1 MKKIAIVGSGAYA
14 SYAASVIYEVHPEY
28 DVHIYEVGDKT
39 IRSQDEM
46 GLWSECT
53 NRPYDALTKGR
64 YFGFGG
70 ATAKWGG
77 QILTFSDN
85 DFANPSP
92 YLKEIVELNKKYRKN
107 IFDKVKINN
116 DYPET
121 KLDNGMF
128 VKTGVWLDYFHRNL
142 FKLFGV
148 EKYKNVT
155 LHPLCRV
162 TKINVD
168 GKKVVSFEYIEGGV
182 KKTAS
187 DYDFIFLAAGAFE
200 DTRIMM
206 VSGLQ
211 DKTCVQFS
219 DHIAKRI
226 FNVKG
231 STKLGDV
238 DMEFKISKFSFITKR
253 IIGEQ
258 SGVSYFG
265 YPAFN
270 ADYPFFQNL
279 KKLLFGHK
287 FSMAI
292 VWAVLKDIPS
302 AFLFAWRFFIQHR
315 LYVYKNNWGLVLHME
330 NPLGHGKVLLSDTL
344 DKFGEKGISIDFS
357 ISPKSKAIFADVAN
371 KFDKL
376 LTESGIEHYPAED
389 AVTTRKFEDEYHPF
403 ALYSDFAS
411 VDEYYNQF
419 ENMLVIHSGVL
430 PRAGGINSTS
440 AAFPLLEEFIR
451 TRMN

>member
-28 DVHIYEVGDKT
+28 EVHIYEVGDKT

-46 GLWSECT
+46 GLYSECT

-116 DYPET
+116 DYPEI

-148 EKYKNVT
+148 ESYTNVK

-162 TKINVD
+162 TKVNVE
-168 GKKVVSFEYIEGGV
+168 GKKVVSFEYIENGET
-182 KKTAS
+182 KTATE
-187 DYDFIFLAAGAFE
+187 YDFIFLAAGAFE

-206 VSGLQ
+206 MSGLQ
-211 DKTCVQFS
+211 DRTKVQFS
-219 DHIAKRI
+219 DHIAKHV
-226 FNVKG
+226 FKVNG
-231 STKLGDV
+231 TTKIGDV
-238 DMEFKISKFSFITKR
+238 DMTFLIDKFSFITSR
-253 IIGEQ
+253 IIGEMD
-258 SGVSYFG
+258 GVSYFG
-265 YPAFN
+265 YPAYN
-270 ADYPFFQNL
+270 YEYPFFQNL

-287 FSMAI
+287 LSLSLLGAI
-292 VWAVLKDIPS
+292 LKDIPS
-302 AFLFAWRFFIQHR
+302 AFAFAWKFFVQHR
-315 LYVYKNNWGLVLHME
+315 LFVYKNEWIFVLHME
-330 NPLGHGKVLLSDTL
+330 NTKGNGFVKLSEMI
-344 DKFGEKGISIDFS
+344 DKFGQPGIAIDFS
-357 ISPKSKAIFADVAN
+357 ISDNCEEIFNKVSD
-371 KFDKL
+371 KFDDL
-376 LTESGIEHYPAED
+376 LTKNGVEHYRLKD
-389 AVTTRKFEDEYHPF
+389 TVKTTKFEDEYHPF
-403 ALYSDFAS
+403 GLYSDFAS

-419 ENMLVIHSGVL
+419 DNMLVIHSGVL

-451 TRMN
+451 TRLK